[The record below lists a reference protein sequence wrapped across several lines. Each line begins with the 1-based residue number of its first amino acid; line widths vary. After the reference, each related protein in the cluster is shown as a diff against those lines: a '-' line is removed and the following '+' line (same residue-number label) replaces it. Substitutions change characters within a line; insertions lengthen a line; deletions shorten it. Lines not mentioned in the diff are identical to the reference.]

1 MQEYNFTIGFDKS
14 NVRLDIAISMF
25 ASGERLGLSRT
36 FIKELIVGEKVFVND
51 KKVSKAHQKI
61 KEGDKIRF
69 SFQKEDKEAVIAQDI
84 KLKIVYDDEDLAVI
98 DKPSGMVVHP
108 APGNP
113 QGTLVNAL
121 KNIYRKLSDINPG
134 RPGIVHRLDKA
145 TSGLLVV
152 AKNNEAHLN
161 LAKQFSQHSI
171 KKTYVAIVKGR
182 TEFDED
188 VIEMPISR
196 HLFKRKNMAVSFTDK
211 GKYAKTYYRTLK
223 RYENFSLLELK
234 PFTGRTHQLRVHL
247 DFIGH
252 PILGDDKYGRH
263 NDFSRLALHA
273 SLLGF
278 NHPRSGKF
286 VEFSSPLPKEFKDFL
301 HNKS

>member
-36 FIKELIVGEKVFVND
+36 FIKELIVGQKVFVND
-51 KKVSKAHQKI
+51 NKVLKAHQKI

>member
-1 MQEYNFTIGFDKS
+1 MLERNFIIGPDKA
-14 NVRLDIAISMF
+14 NLRLDIVLSML

-36 FIKELIVGEKVFVND
+36 FIKELIVGKKVFVND
-51 KKVSKAHQKI
+51 NQVFKAHQKV
-61 KEGDKIRF
+61 KEGDRIRF
-69 SFQKEDKEAVIAQDI
+69 SFEREDKREVIAQDI

-121 KNIYRKLSDINPG
+121 KNIYPKLSDINPG

-171 KKTYVAIVKGR
+171 NKTYVAIVKGR

-252 PILGDDKYGRH
+252 PILGDDKYGRQ
-263 NDFSRLALHA
+263 NDFCRLALHA

-278 NHPRSGKF
+278 NHPRNGKF
-286 VEFSSPLPKEFKDFL
+286 MEFTSPLPKEFKDFL